1 MKVKVNVKMGSN
13 FCKVIASCCRPYRR
27 LYKNI
32 VDERPDITEED
43 NDARFWNERAKCS
56 RFSLLFPFVTALLFV
71 ADVGMDSEIAATHY
85 RRGDYKLA
93 AYTLTVIVFSLVI
106 TDVLSG
112 HIFP

>member
-13 FCKVIASCCRPYRR
+13 FCKVIASCCRPCRR

-43 NDARFWNERAKCS
+43 NDEDNDARFWNE